1 MKPATLEGLLGLGV
15 LFAFAALGE
24 FAGQRLKLPLPGSVL
39 GMLLLWLALGLGVV
53 RLSWVERA
61 ADALLGVL
69 GLLFVPAGVGL
80 IEYLN
85 LWRSLPL
92 WLGIV
97 AAGVLLG
104 AGVAGTLAR
113 WLER

>member
-1 MKPATLEGLLGLGV
+1 MKASTLEGVLGLGV
-15 LFAFAALGE
+15 LLAFAALGE
-24 FAGQRLKLPLPGSVL
+24 FAARFLPLPGSVL
-39 GMLLLWLALGLGVV
+39 GMLLLWLALGVGVV

-61 ADALLGVL
+61 SDALLGVL

-92 WLGIV
+92 WLGVV

-113 WLER
+113 GLER